1 MRTDVVTWDEW
12 VVLFMACLFVGGSM
26 VANPLG
32 GLPLLVPL
40 VARGYQLTRRPWS

>member
-1 MRTDVVTWDEW
+1 MFNVVTWDEW

-26 VANPLG
+26 VVNPLG

-40 VARGYQLTRRPWS
+40 VVRGCRLARRAWS